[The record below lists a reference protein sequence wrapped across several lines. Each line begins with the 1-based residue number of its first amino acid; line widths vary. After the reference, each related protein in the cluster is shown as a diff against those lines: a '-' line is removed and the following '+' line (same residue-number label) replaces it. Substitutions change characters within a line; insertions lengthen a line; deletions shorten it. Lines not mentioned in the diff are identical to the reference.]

1 MKGKLVLVTGI
12 VILAVG
18 GYAYMRRGGEEVA
31 EIEYRY
37 APVERGELVRSISA
51 TGQVVA
57 LTKVDVKSKAG
68 GRVVHLAVDEGSS
81 VRKGQLIA
89 TIDPEDTRAIYEQA
103 DADLQSA
110 DARTAQAQRNFEIQV
125 VQAENDVRDARAS
138 LDAAKAR
145 YERTKLESNRQPSL
159 TTANI
164 ANAQASLES
173 AQTALERMKDVTVP
187 QMRREA
193 QANLAQAI
201 AQRDTAQATLK
212 RTEELAAKGFVAGA
226 SVDTAR
232 ASAAAASTAFS
243 IAQQRASTVE
253 QDIQTSIRAQEKQ
266 VDQARAALDQAR
278 ANASQNDISRVS
290 VTEAMNNVTAAEVA
304 LQRAIDNRMQIAVRK
319 SEVQAAK
326 ASTVRNRVSLRNAKV
341 QLDSTTVVAPR
352 DGVVTMKYLEEGTII
367 PPGMSTFAEG
377 TSLVQLSDVT
387 QLYVECA
394 VDEADIAN
402 VKPGQKVR
410 IVTEA
415 FPGDKFDGVV
425 TRVNPAATTEANI
438 TAVKVRVKVLPGA
451 KIRVLPGMNA
461 TCEFITMNKKD
472 IIVVPNQAVNQE
484 GGKPTVRVKG
494 TDPKHPIIREV
505 VLGETGNEGIEVESG
520 LKVGEEVVTAEIDV
534 AELREIQKKM
544 QEVQEG
550 GGLAG
555 GAPRNNQRRQGA
567 TTRGGGAARPAG
579 GGGR

>member
-1 MKGKLVLVTGI
+1 MKGKLALVIGIAVLAI
-12 VILAVG
+12 G
-18 GYAYMRRGGEEVA
+18 GYAYMQRNAEPA
-31 EIEYRY
+31 PEIEFRY
-37 APVERGELVRSISA
+37 SPVAKGELVRSISA

-68 GRVVHLAVDEGSS
+68 GKVVQLAVDEGS
-81 VRKGQLIA
+81 VVHRGDLIA

-103 DADLQSA
+103 SADLQSA
-110 DARTAQAQRNFEIQV
+110 DARASQAERNYQIQAA
-125 VQAENDVRDARAS
+125 QAENDIRDARAS

-145 YERTKLESNRQPSL
+145 YRRAAIESGRQPGL
-159 TTANI
+159 TSASI
-164 ANAQASLES
+164 ANAQAAYDS
-173 AQTALERMKDVTVP
+173 ALAAQERLREVTVP

-193 QANLAQAI
+193 QANLAQAD
-201 AQRDTAQATLK
+201 AQRTNASAILRRQED
-212 RTEELAAKGFVAGA
+212 LAKKGYTAGA
-226 SVDTAR
+226 TVDAAR
-232 ASAAAASTAFS
+232 ASAEAANTAYA
-243 IAQQRASTVE
+243 IAQQRASTIE
-253 QDIQTSIRAQEKQ
+253 ADIQTSLRAQEKQ
-266 VDQARAALDQAR
+266 IDQARAALDQAR
-278 ANASQNDISRVS
+278 ANSAQNDISRVS
-290 VTEAMNNVTAAEVA
+290 VVEARNNVQVAEVA
-304 LQRAIDNRMQIAVRK
+304 LQRAIDNRMQIDVRR
-319 SEVQAAK
+319 SEIQAAR
-326 ASTVRNRVSLRNAKV
+326 AATVRNRVSLRNAKV

-367 PPGMSTFAEG
+367 PPGTSTFAQG

-410 IVTEA
+410 ITTEA
-415 FPGDKFDGVV
+415 FPGDPFDGVV

-451 KIRVLPGMNA
+451 KVRVLPGMNA
-461 TCEFITMNKKD
+461 TCEFITMQRNGVL
-472 IIVVPNQAVNQE
+472 VVPNQAVKQD
-484 GGKPTVRVKG
+484 GGKATVRVKS
-494 TDPKHPIIREV
+494 TDPLKPAVREV
-505 VLGETGNEGIEVESG
+505 KLGETGNEGIEVLSG
-520 LKVGEEVVTAEIDV
+520 LKEGDEIVTAEIDV

-555 GAPRNNQRRQGA
+555 GAPRNNQRRPGA
-567 TTRGGGAARPAG
+567 TTRGGGART